1 MTEKNDPPSDRD
13 KIKFTLITNI
23 TGEENKK
30 VIDMRLNAKL
40 IGFIELYE
48 ELFGIDLYAYR
59 MKFIDRNTGAEINT
73 LSQADRSKGEVSV
86 QLYVEA
92 PGG

>member
-1 MTEKNDPPSDRD
+1 
-13 KIKFTLITNI
+13 
-23 TGEENKK
+23 
-30 VIDMRLNAKL
+30 MRLNAKL

-48 ELFGIDLYAYR
+48 ELFGIDLYAYKI
-59 MKFIDRNTGAEINT
+59 KFFDMSTGAEINT
-73 LSQADRSKGEVSV
+73 LSQADRSKGEASV

>member
-1 MTEKNDPPSDRD
+1 MTERNEAPCERD
-13 KIKFTLITNI
+13 KIKFSMITNI
-23 TGEENKK
+23 GGEENKK
-30 VIDMRLNAKL
+30 TIEMRLNAKL

-48 ELFGIDLYAYR
+48 ELFGIDLYAYKI
-59 MKFIDRNTGAEINT
+59 KFFDMSTGAEINT
-73 LSQADRSKGEVSV
+73 LSQADRSKGEASV